1 MEPITGIAEV
11 ARVAATATEGAAK
24 ATAPAATV
32 AAEGAADVA
41 PIVTAPV
48 VEGAGVAAGEVAGAM
63 APQASEASATLLSS
77 ADQAASA
84 DLAERADP
92 PDAGALKRIATGG
105 NDAWGAPEPKT
116 SAAEREMAAQSV
128 LSGGPP
134 APGEASTE
142 TPDPTAQV
150 DGGAPVLPPTPDA
163 PVPATESSRAPVEDR
178 LAEAASN
185 KQRAAEAAEKAR
197 KEGASPEEISRLEQ
211 EAKNADE
218 HYKTVVSERDQA
230 IIEATISLQNEKI
243 TEMSDQLTKALE
255 SNLEQGAMI
264 EELQDQVK
272 QLADA
277 LGKVAKI
284 AEKKASDEDKLTL
297 KKIIELLI
305 LAFGKQIVGD
315 FTTTVTAPVGKT
327 GR

>member
-1 MEPITGIAEV
+1 M
-11 ARVAATATEGAAK
+11 TE
-24 ATAPAATV
+24 
-32 AAEGAADVA
+32 
-41 PIVTAPV
+41 VTAPIDTGSDG
-48 VEGAGVAAGEVAGAM
+48 GASGGPAGEVVRAVRDAVDRAAKGPIV
-63 APQASEASATLLSS
+63 PQVPGEPASVIPPENSIDGQPASSSS
-77 ADQAASA
+77 ADIAAKN
-84 DLAERADP
+84 LVERVGP
-92 PDAGALKRIATGG
+92 PKEKGAIDRLATGG
-105 NDAWGAPEPKT
+105 DDAWGAPEPAT
-116 SAAEREMAAQSV
+116 SAAEREMATQSV
-128 LSGGPP
+128 SPGGPP
-134 APGEASTE
+134 APGEANTDK
-142 TPDPTAQV
+142 PDPTAQV
-150 DGGAPVLPPTPDA
+150 DGRTLVSPSTPDA

-197 KEGASPEEISRLEQ
+197 KEGKSSEEISRLEQ
-211 EAKNADE
+211 EARNADE

-255 SNLEQGAMI
+255 SNKILLEQGAMI

-315 FTTTVTAPVGKT
+315 FTTTVTEPIKST